1 MNPREKDDL
10 IELIGRIRPR
20 GVTIFLIEHDMRL
33 VMQISERV
41 TVLDHGEKIAE
52 GTPDVVRRD
61 PRVIEAY
68 LGKAEG
74 AA

>member
-10 IELIGRIRPR
+10 VALIERIRKS
-20 GVTIFLIEHDMRL
+20 GVTIFLIEHDMRV
-33 VMQISERV
+33 VMNISERV

-52 GTPDVVRRD
+52 GPPEVVRND
-61 PRVIEAY
+61 ERVIEAY
-68 LGKAEG
+68 LGRADG

>member
-10 IELIGRIRPR
+10 VALIERIRKS
-20 GVTIFLIEHDMRL
+20 GVTIFLIEHDMRV
-33 VMQISERV
+33 VMNISERV

-52 GTPDVVRRD
+52 GAPEAVRND
-61 PRVIEAY
+61 ERVIEAY
-68 LGKAEG
+68 LGRADG